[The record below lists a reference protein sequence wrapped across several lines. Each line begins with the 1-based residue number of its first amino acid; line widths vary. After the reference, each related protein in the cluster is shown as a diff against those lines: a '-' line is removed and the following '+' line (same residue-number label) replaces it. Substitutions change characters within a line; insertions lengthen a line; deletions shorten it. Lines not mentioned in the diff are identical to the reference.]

1 MKQTIKTSRV
11 AGQLEED
18 VPTSQHITFLMPR
31 CRKLLSA
38 SKRPLEHTDILPAV
52 RFGKRATNGGTKSTS
67 VRPLSI
73 AQSRKPAPRFYT
85 KCATLPAQLVTAQ
98 KSSTRTAT
106 PNPSRTPAITACITT
121 KDLSRWPRRT
131 GWKWSTTPNMVGQLP
146 APELTCWIS
155 SKQQGWQDLQMVEGV
170 SLLDVLG
177 TLPKGGSR
185 TKKPSSTRKYICPKC
200 GNSCRA
206 TKTINIICGDCMEKM
221 TVAE

>member
-11 AGQLEED
+11 AGQLEKMFRLLNN
-18 VPTSQHITFLMPR
+18 HFLMPR

-131 GWKWSTTPNMVGQLP
+131 GWKWSTTPNMVVQLP

-155 SKQQGWQDLQMVEGV
+155 SKRRGGRTYKWLRAFHFLTFSVR
-170 SLLDVLG
+170 S
-177 TLPKGGSR
+177 PKAGAEPKS
-185 TKKPSSTRKYICPKC
+185 PVVPASTFAPNAVI
-200 GNSCRA
+200 A
-206 TKTINIICGDCMEKM
+206 
-221 TVAE
+221 AERQRQST

>member
-11 AGQLEED
+11 AGQLEKM
-18 VPTSQHITFLMPR
+18 FR
-31 CRKLLSA
+31 LLNNHFFDA
-38 SKRPLEHTDILPAV
+38 ALEHTDILPAV

-155 SKQQGWQDLQMVEGV
+155 SKRRGGRTYKWLRAFHFLTFSVR
-170 SLLDVLG
+170 S
-177 TLPKGGSR
+177 PKAGAEPKS
-185 TKKPSSTRKYICPKC
+185 PVVPASTFAPNAVI
-200 GNSCRA
+200 A
-206 TKTINIICGDCMEKM
+206 
-221 TVAE
+221 AERQRQST